1 MSLLTHAHVLAGLS
15 GLTIAAAIVAW
26 VLGRNSPQGIL
37 ELPAS
42 ADELQRELR
51 SSEVRARSRRGVL
64 ADFGFLTAYGCTYV
78 AAGALLA
85 RHGGG
90 WTVLGAAGAVLGV
103 LVSAL
108 DVRENAGI
116 LWALAHLD
124 DVDEAR
130 CRRMRRA
137 SQAKWSASAAALTA
151 LSPLFLWKAY
161 WSIGI
166 GVLYLVAAGGIV
178 AGLRRRDLLGK
189 ALRVVGLALIAQI
202 VLFTFCAHA
211 FLDGF

>member
-15 GLTIAAAIVAW
+15 GLTIAAVLVAW

-166 GVLYLVAAGGIV
+166 GVLYLVAAVGIV
-178 AGLRRRDLLGK
+178 VGLRRHDLLSK
-189 ALRVVGLALIAQI
+189 ALGVVGVALIAQI
-202 VLFTFCAHA
+202 VLFTFCAHP
-211 FLDGF
+211 FLEGF

>member
-1 MSLLTHAHVLAGLS
+1 LTHAYLLAGLS
-15 GLTIAAAIVAW
+15 GLTIATAVVAGL
-26 VLGRNSPQGIL
+26 LGRNSPQVVL

-42 ADELQRELR
+42 VDELRRELP

-90 WTVLGAAGAVLGV
+90 WTVLGAAGAVLGA
-103 LVSAL
+103 LAAAL
-108 DVRENAGI
+108 DVRENVGI
-116 LWALAHLD
+116 LRALAHLD

-137 SQAKWSASAAALTA
+137 SQAKWSASAAALAA

-166 GVLYLVAAGGIV
+166 GVLYLVAAVGIV

-189 ALRVVGLALIAQI
+189 ALRVVGVALIAQI

-211 FLDGF
+211 FLHGF